1 VPSVKNETFSELRKK
16 ISFLICTFAAE
27 FKRILQGMRLF
38 VHTQPT
44 FVQSYRRFERN
55 AYVQQFCTPAVGVG
69 FPRHQEHS
77 YCYRAS

>member
-1 VPSVKNETFSELRKK
+1 
-16 ISFLICTFAAE
+16 
-27 FKRILQGMRLF
+27 MRLF

-44 FVQSYRRFERN
+44 FVQSYRRFERD